1 MVGRTRIGQF
11 GVIGMVLLMTIAA
24 CGGAASGTTE
34 AGGDQPDPTTAPVA
48 TTVPAATTTMVPA
61 ATTTMVPAASTT
73 TSREGF
79 IASLSPVDLDL
90 VRLLC
95 QDTAAGNFIA
105 PIDWL
110 GMIEGGNVLIPA
122 EMRAAVE
129 EVLAEGGLA
138 SAVVN
143 TECAKIEFP
152 TTVEASTGGL
162 QIIQVGLDTSFD
174 RPGELFQEGWV
185 LLQNTGN
192 TPWDLTGHYLCQRP
206 NYFALPDVT
215 IPAGDIYWIGVGAAI
230 DVPGVGANGAVGSFD
245 PGGGEV
251 GLYSSNSFG
260 DADAILSYV
269 EWGSTGHGR
278 SSVAVAAGIWSTGD
292 FVPVLGSLT
301 GAIIVIDAATP
312 PGAANWEE
320 LEAP

>member
-1 MVGRTRIGQF
+1 MVGLTRIGQF
-11 GVIGMVLLMTIAA
+11 GVFGMVLLMTIAA
-24 CGGAASGTTE
+24 CGGAATETTE

-48 TTVPAATTTMVPA
+48 TTVPAATTTTIPA
-61 ATTTMVPAASTT
+61 ATTTMAPATT
-73 TSREGF
+73 T
-79 IASLSPVDLDL
+79 
-90 VRLLC
+90 
-95 QDTAAGNFIA
+95 T
-105 PIDWL
+105 
-110 GMIEGGNVLIPA
+110 
-122 EMRAAVE
+122 
-129 EVLAEGGLA
+129 
-138 SAVVN
+138 
-143 TECAKIEFP
+143 T

-162 QIIQVGLDTSFD
+162 QIIQVGLDTSF
-174 RPGELFQEGWV
+174 QEGWV

-192 TPWDLTGHYLCQRP
+192 TPWSLTGHYLCQRP

-230 DVPGVGANGAVGSFD
+230 DAPGVGANGAVGSFD
-245 PGGGEV
+245 PDGGEV

-260 DADAILSYV
+260 DANAILSYV

-301 GAIIVIDAATP
+301 GAIIVIDAAARA
-312 PGAANWEE
+312 GAANWEE

>member
-1 MVGRTRIGQF
+1 MRSRFVLQ
-11 GVIGMVLLMTIAA
+11 VLLLGVLVASACADDTVSTTVAA
-24 CGGAASGTTE
+24 
-34 AGGDQPDPTTAPVA
+34 TARA
-48 TTVPAATTTMVPA
+48 TTSAPATTQAAATTTTPTTQA
-61 ATTTMVPAASTT
+61 PATTAAPATTVVASTT
-73 TSREGF
+73 
-79 IASLSPVDLDL
+79 
-90 VRLLC
+90 
-95 QDTAAGNFIA
+95 
-105 PIDWL
+105 
-110 GMIEGGNVLIPA
+110 
-122 EMRAAVE
+122 
-129 EVLAEGGLA
+129 
-138 SAVVN
+138 
-143 TECAKIEFP
+143 
-152 TTVEASTGGL
+152 GL
-162 QIIQVGLDTSFD
+162 QIVQVGLDTS
-174 RPGELFQEGWV
+174 FQEGWV

-206 NYFALPDVT
+206 SYFALPDIT
-215 IPAGDIYWIGVGAAI
+215 IPAGDIYWVGVGAAI
-230 DVPGVGANGAVGSFD
+230 DAPGVGANGAVGSFD

-301 GAIIVIDAATP
+301 GAIIVIDAAAP